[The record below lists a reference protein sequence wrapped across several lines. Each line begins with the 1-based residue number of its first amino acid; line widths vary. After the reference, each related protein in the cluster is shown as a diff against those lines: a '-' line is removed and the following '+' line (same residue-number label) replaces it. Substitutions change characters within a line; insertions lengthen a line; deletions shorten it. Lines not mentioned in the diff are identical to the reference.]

1 MLKRNVILLAV
12 VLVLFTGSTLA
23 GTLSGSGMEDG
34 RKVNIKHPLG
44 GSSTITQ
51 NLDPAL
57 IEAGGGIACN
67 GTFGTTDTGNWRL
80 YDLDADH
87 GLSGEICVEN
97 VAYGMES
104 VSSDQV
110 VTLTIQCSTQGG
122 NPYAD
127 AFLDLGAMTEVGTA
141 NELIPGDGSANLAA
155 FDTDVGG
162 CCDADSE
169 YLAVGIISP
178 DCDAAGDPNCPA
190 NSGQMFMGGNTA
202 GQTRATFISA
212 EDCGITNPFDL
223 ALLGFPNAAHLQV
236 VTISGSGG
244 GDDGGGSPAATTFGM
259 LLMVLI
265 LIGTSAYFMRRQVN
279 A

>member
-1 MLKRNVILLAV
+1 MIKRNALLLAV
-12 VLVLFTGSTLA
+12 VLVLFAGSTMA

-34 RKVNIKHPLG
+34 RKTNIKHPLG

-67 GTFGTTDTGNWRL
+67 GTFGTTDTGNWRA

-87 GLSGEICVEN
+87 GLSGEVCVKN

-110 VTLTIQCSTQGG
+110 VTLSVGCSSQS
-122 NPYAD
+122 NPYGD
-127 AFLDLGAMTEVGTA
+127 AFIDLGANTEVGTA
-141 NELIPGDGSANLAA
+141 TELIPGDGTANLAP

-162 CCDADSE
+162 CCDAGE
-169 YLAVGIISP
+169 FLVVGIISP

-190 NSGQMFMGGNTA
+190 NSGQMFMGGNTQ
-202 GQTRATFISA
+202 GQTRPTYISA

-223 ALLGFPNAAHLQV
+223 ALLGFPGAHHLQV
-236 VTISGSGG
+236 VTINTEGG